1 MQVHPHFFQRLT
13 LRLVHGHGKCNSDR
27 ELPTSHLERQL
38 GVSGDKIN
46 ARDQSSFSSLR
57 SCNDPDF
64 QKSALNINQMNPCPI
79 PKPMIWIKIAK
90 NHENETKL
98 EDELVGGEG
107 RDIDGLKIFCR
118 VLDALTVLISKFS
131 TVIDS

>member
-27 ELPTSHLERQL
+27 ELLTLHLERQL

-46 ARDQSSFSSLR
+46 VRDQSSVSSLR

-64 QKSALNINQMNPCPI
+64 QKSALHINQTNPGAI
-79 PKPMIWIKIAK
+79 SKAMMWIKIAK
-90 NHENETKL
+90 DHENETKL
-98 EDELVGGEG
+98 EDESVGGG
-107 RDIDGLKIFCR
+107 RPGYQWIEDIL
-118 VLDALTVLISKFS
+118 
-131 TVIDS
+131 